1 MLPGSVS
8 LLIVLPSIVSAIGI
22 AFVVVG
28 VVVDHEV
35 IRAVFLSV
43 GLLLLW
49 LDIFL
54 TMALSRRALRNI
66 DRRLRRMEARL
77 NTILEKGD

>member
-1 MLPGSVS
+1 M
-8 LLIVLPSIVSAIGI
+8 LIVLPSIISAIGV

-28 VVVDHEV
+28 VVVDQEI

-49 LDIFL
+49 LDVFL
-54 TMALSRRALRNI
+54 TMALMRRALRTI
-66 DRRLRRMEARL
+66 DRRLRRIEARL
-77 NTILEKGD
+77 GSGED

>member
-1 MLPGSVS
+1 M
-8 LLIVLPSIVSAIGI
+8 LIVLPSIVSAIGV

-28 VVVDHEV
+28 VVVDQEI

-49 LDIFL
+49 LDVFL
-54 TMALSRRALRNI
+54 TMALMRRALRTI
-66 DRRLRRMEARL
+66 DRRLRRIEARL
-77 NTILEKGD
+77 GSGED

>member
-1 MLPGSVS
+1 M
-8 LLIVLPSIVSAIGI
+8 LIVLPSIISAIGV

-28 VVVDHEV
+28 VVVNQEI

-49 LDIFL
+49 LDVFL
-54 TMALSRRALRNI
+54 TMALMRRALRTI
-66 DRRLRRMEARL
+66 DRRLRRIEARL
-77 NTILEKGD
+77 GSGDD

>member
-1 MLPGSVS
+1 M
-8 LLIVLPSIVSAIGI
+8 LIVLPSVISFIGV

-35 IRAVFLSV
+35 IRAVFLSI

-49 LDIFL
+49 SDVFL
-54 TMALSRRALRNI
+54 TMALMRRVLRNV
-66 DRRLRRMEARL
+66 DRRLRRIEARL
-77 NTILEKGD
+77 GERGQGT

>member
-1 MLPGSVS
+1 MSPRAHAGNA
-8 LLIVLPSIVSAIGI
+8 LLIILPSIVSAIGV

-28 VVVDHEV
+28 VVVDQEV

-49 LDIFL
+49 TDMFL
-54 TMALSRRALRNI
+54 TMAIMRRALRNI
-66 DRRLRRMEARL
+66 DRRLRRIEATL
-77 NTILEKGD
+77 NSREP

>member
-1 MLPGSVS
+1 M
-8 LLIVLPSIVSAIGI
+8 LIVLPSVLSAIGV

-28 VVVDHEV
+28 VVVDQNV

-49 LDIFL
+49 FDVFL
-54 TMALSRRALRNI
+54 TLAFVRRALRNI
-66 DRRLRRMEARL
+66 DRRLRRMEEHLYRDS
-77 NTILEKGD
+77 GG

>member
-1 MLPGSVS
+1 M
-8 LLIVLPSIVSAIGI
+8 LIVLPSIVSAIGV

-28 VVVDHEV
+28 VVVHHEI

-49 LDIFL
+49 LDVFL
-54 TMALSRRALRNI
+54 TMALMRRALRTI
-66 DRRLRRMEARL
+66 DRRLRRIEARL
-77 NTILEKGD
+77 GSGED

>member
-1 MLPGSVS
+1 M
-8 LLIVLPSIVSAIGI
+8 LIVLPSIVSAIGV

-28 VVVDHEV
+28 VVVDHEI

-49 LDIFL
+49 LDVFL
-54 TMALSRRALRNI
+54 TMAIMRRALRNI
-66 DRRLRRMEARL
+66 DRRLRRIESRL
-77 NTILEKGD
+77 DIGLD

>member
-1 MLPGSVS
+1 M
-8 LLIVLPSIVSAIGI
+8 LIVLPSIISAIGV

-28 VVVDHEV
+28 VVVNQEI

-49 LDIFL
+49 LDVFL
-54 TMALSRRALRNI
+54 TMALMRRALRTI
-66 DRRLRRMEARL
+66 DCRLRRIEARL
-77 NTILEKGD
+77 GSGDD

>member
-1 MLPGSVS
+1 MLI
-8 LLIVLPSIVSAIGI
+8 IVPSIISAIGV

-28 VVVDHEV
+28 VVVSQEI

-49 LDIFL
+49 TDVFL
-54 TMALSRRALRNI
+54 TMAVMRRVMRRVDQRLRNI
-66 DRRLRRMEARL
+66 EAQLGDRS
-77 NTILEKGD
+77 GD

>member
-1 MLPGSVS
+1 MLI
-8 LLIVLPSIVSAIGI
+8 IVPSIISAIGV

-28 VVVDHEV
+28 VVVSQEI

-49 LDIFL
+49 TDVFL
-54 TMALSRRALRNI
+54 TMAVMRRVMRSVE
-66 DRRLRRMEARL
+66 RRLRSIEEQLADRSR
-77 NTILEKGD
+77 G

>member
-1 MLPGSVS
+1 M
-8 LLIVLPSIVSAIGI
+8 LIVLPSIISAIGV

-28 VVVDHEV
+28 VVVNQEI

-49 LDIFL
+49 LDVFL
-54 TMALSRRALRNI
+54 TMALMRRALRTI
-66 DRRLRRMEARL
+66 DRRLRRIEARL
-77 NTILEKGD
+77 GSGDE

>member
-1 MLPGSVS
+1 M
-8 LLIVLPSIVSAIGI
+8 LIVLPSIVSAIGV

-28 VVVDHEV
+28 VVVDHEI

-49 LDIFL
+49 TDIFL
-54 TMALSRRALRNI
+54 TMAIMRRALRNI
-66 DRRLRRMEARL
+66 DRRLRRIEATL
-77 NTILEKGD
+77 NTPE

>member
-1 MLPGSVS
+1 M
-8 LLIVLPSIVSAIGI
+8 LIVLPSVVSAIGV

-28 VVVDHEV
+28 VVVSHEI
-35 IRAVFLSV
+35 IRAIFLSV

-54 TMALSRRALRNI
+54 TMAVMRRTMRNI
-66 DRRLRRMEARL
+66 DRRLRRIEARL
-77 NTILEKGD
+77 TPPGSDS

>member
-1 MLPGSVS
+1 MLI
-8 LLIVLPSIVSAIGI
+8 IVPSIISAIGV

-28 VVVDHEV
+28 VVVSQEI

-49 LDIFL
+49 TDVFL
-54 TMALSRRALRNI
+54 TMAVMRRVMRSVE
-66 DRRLRRMEARL
+66 RRLRSIEEQLADRS
-77 NTILEKGD
+77 GG

>member
-1 MLPGSVS
+1 M
-8 LLIVLPSIVSAIGI
+8 LIVLPSVVSAIGV

-28 VVVDHEV
+28 VVVSHEI
-35 IRAVFLSV
+35 IRAIFLSV

-54 TMALSRRALRNI
+54 TMAVMRRTMRNI
-66 DRRLRRMEARL
+66 DRRLRRIESRL
-77 NTILEKGD
+77 TPPGSDS